1 MRQKQVAYRAFPS
14 DSDESLTIMRVESP
28 LCLYTDVVPSQWIDY
43 NGHMNV
49 AYYVLAFDRATDA
62 FMDFLGM
69 GRDYRDNEKCSAFVV
84 ETHVNY
90 QRELM
95 AEDPMRITTQ
105 LLGFDSKRIHYF
117 HRLYHAR
124 RGFLSA
130 TSELMVIH
138 VDLAER
144 HSAVMPVGVLDRL
157 GAVMAEHLQLPRPPQ
172 SGRVIGVRSKPAL
185 QTPAMAVVKP
195 RARARGHA

>member
-1 MRQKQVAYRAFPS
+1 MIIAMR
-14 DSDESLTIMRVESP
+14 IESP
-28 LCLYTDVVPSQWIDY
+28 LCLYTGEALPEWIDY

-62 FMDFLGM
+62 FMECLGM
-69 GRDYRDNEKCSAFVV
+69 GRDYQERQRCSTFVV

-90 QRELM
+90 QRELV
-95 AEDPMRITTQ
+95 AGDPMRITTQ

-117 HRLYHAR
+117 HRLYHAD

-130 TSELMVIH
+130 TTELMVIH

-144 HSAVMPVGVLDRL
+144 HSAPMPLPVLDRL
-157 GAVMAEHLQLPRPPQ
+157 SALMTAHMQLPRPPQ
-172 SGRVIGVRSKPAL
+172 SGRVMGVRAKSPTI
-185 QTPAMAVVKP
+185 QPETPVL
-195 RARARGHA
+195 RLLSR

>member
-1 MRQKQVAYRAFPS
+1 MRLETPL
-14 DSDESLTIMRVESP
+14 SLYS
-28 LCLYTDVVPSQWIDY
+28 DVVPSEWIDY

-69 GRDYRDNEKCSAFVV
+69 GPDYRQQANCSAFVV

-90 QRELM
+90 HRELTSG
-95 AEDPMRITTQ
+95 DPLCVTTQ

-117 HRLYHAR
+117 QRLYQAEKR
-124 RGFLSA
+124 FLSA
-130 TSELMVIH
+130 NSELMVIH

-144 HSAVMPVGVLDRL
+144 HSAAMPLAVMDRL
-157 GAVMAEHLQLPRPPQ
+157 GELMTAHIQLRRPLQ
-172 SGRVIGVRSKPAL
+172 SGRIMGVRSKPAVSG
-185 QTPAMAVVKP
+185 PAMAVVKP
-195 RARARGHA
+195 KTRVRGHG

>member
-1 MRQKQVAYRAFPS
+1 MIRK
-14 DSDESLTIMRVESP
+14 TIMRLETP

-62 FMDFLGM
+62 FMNYLGM
-69 GRDYRDNEKCSAFVV
+69 DQEYRERNNCSAFVV

-90 QRELM
+90 QRELV
-95 AEDPMRITTQ
+95 AGDPMRITTQ

-117 HRLYHAR
+117 HRLYQAKK
-124 RGFLSA
+124 GFLSA

-144 HSAVMPVGVLDRL
+144 HSAPMPVEVLDRL
-157 GAVMAEHLQLPRPPQ
+157 SAVMTEHLQLSRPPQ
-172 SGRVIGVRSKPAL
+172 SGRVIGVRSKPSGLGGA
-185 QTPAMAVVKP
+185 PMAVVKP
-195 RARARGHA
+195 RARVRSHG

>member
-1 MRQKQVAYRAFPS
+1 MRPLIDMFVPIGKVRFGGQHVLKTLSAIIEENGSMSPLSRLRDVSAFQFEGCQQEKLFQGVSCSHHCATRQKQVAYRAFPS

-84 ETHVNY
+84 DVYKRQWQRAIAFYRKSKRLRWRTRRRMRSQMQALTSISTSTCQGNY
-90 QRELM
+90 Q
-95 AEDPMRITTQ
+95 
-105 LLGFDSKRIHYF
+105 
-117 HRLYHAR
+117 
-124 RGFLSA
+124 
-130 TSELMVIH
+130 
-138 VDLAER
+138 
-144 HSAVMPVGVLDRL
+144 
-157 GAVMAEHLQLPRPPQ
+157 
-172 SGRVIGVRSKPAL
+172 
-185 QTPAMAVVKP
+185 
-195 RARARGHA
+195 

>member
-1 MRQKQVAYRAFPS
+1 MR
-14 DSDESLTIMRVESP
+14 IESP
-28 LCLYTDVVPSQWIDY
+28 LCLYTGVVPPEWIDY

-62 FMDFLGM
+62 FMDDLGM
-69 GRDYRDNEKCSAFVV
+69 GQEYRNRANCSAFVV

-95 AEDPMRITTQ
+95 GGDPMRITTQ

-117 HRLYHAR
+117 HRLYHAT

-130 TSELMVIH
+130 TTELMVIH

-144 HSAVMPVGVLDRL
+144 HSAPMPLAVLDRL
-157 GAVMAEHLQLPRPPQ
+157 GAVMTQHLQLPRPLQ
-172 SGRVIGVRSKPAL
+172 SGRVIGVRAKSAAAGVATLTPAL
-185 QTPAMAVVKP
+185 VCSQ
-195 RARARGHA
+195 G

>member
-1 MRQKQVAYRAFPS
+1 MIQR
-14 DSDESLTIMRVESP
+14 TIMRLESP
-28 LCLYTDVVPSQWIDY
+28 LCLYTDVVPSQWIDF

-69 GRDYRDNEKCSAFVV
+69 GQDYREREKCSAFVV

-90 QRELM
+90 QRELV
-95 AEDPMRITTQ
+95 AGDPMRITTQ

-117 HRLYHAR
+117 HRLYHAQK
-124 RGFLSA
+124 GFLSA

-138 VDLAER
+138 VGLAER
-144 HSAVMPVGVLDRL
+144 HSAAMPMAVLDHL
-157 GAVMAEHLQLPRPPQ
+157 SEVMAEHIQLPRPPQ
-172 SGRVIGVRSKPAL
+172 SGRVIGVRSKPAV
-185 QTPAMAVVKP
+185 QGAKVAVVQP
-195 RARARGHA
+195 RARARGRA